1 MAIRNDGLVRGKHIG
16 KGLTVDETRKKIDVD
31 LTEFVDGESVILTG
45 GKLKVPNKPC
55 KRINNLNT
63 LAGITEIGVTC
74 ITGVFN
80 KNDAFVPGFPN
91 IQGADVE
98 ATRAATAEEY
108 LSNVANIDWT
118 GLVTA
123 TDNEVIVHISVYDQ
137 HYMSMNDAGMN
148 DNGTLKDSTHW
159 TPWQRVDNVPQAPQA
174 PQSSG
179 LDCAAIDQL
188 PEVSWKK
195 DTVVLAKQDGRCVR
209 LKATGDIFT
218 DVVLNLTTAKT
229 STSIVTGTTETINLV
244 AQVQNAGTN
253 PATAIRLVLTKPVLG
268 TYTMGTPEMQSQGAT
283 GFAKVSDTEYTIATL
298 NSGGVATVTISVTY
312 SKQGAFTFGGQV
324 TSTID
329 TDTKNNSKTVTVS
342 VTERPTATGGN
353 YVPTQDCPLFTITDL
368 QYDKQLFTFGEDTPQ
383 NTYDLIRA
391 GTSKINIYADKRGLA
406 GRRFRLENAEQ
417 VVCVSS
423 SSDSRYSSSRNL
435 SSSSSSSYSSYSSS
449 YSYSSHSIYSS
460 SSSSRSNSSISSG
473 SVDLTSDIIIH
484 RDFSLDFTNDLYTS
498 RWQHIIPTSAYTYN
512 KRTGELVFN
521 SSFTNDH
528 KSSVDATN
536 VGALVMYVKPKGDN
550 CKWQCCV
557 IKFSAAFPEEHPTTK
572 VITHSSNLN
581 NNNVAF
587 NYSSIDVSNWYI
599 EPDIDK
605 KANWIGGELP
615 EGLNAFRETSVGAGI
630 SRSLDTNDS
639 VVVIIKKGTNGTFT
653 LTATDNR
660 LAIVQTRGNID
671 TSYNAG
677 NKTLTVTLANPQ
689 PQNSIK
695 FPKVEFK
702 VID

>member
-55 KRINNLNT
+55 KRITNLNT

-74 ITGVFN
+74 ITGQFN

-91 IQGADVE
+91 IQGAEVE
-98 ATRAATAEEY
+98 ASRAATVAEY
-108 LSNVANIDWT
+108 QSTISNFDWT

-123 TDNEVIVHISVYDQ
+123 TDNEVIVYITVGDQ
-137 HYMSMNDAGMN
+137 HYMSVNDSGMN
-148 DNGTLKDSTHW
+148 DNGTLKDSTQW
-159 TPWQRVDNVPQAPQA
+159 TPWQRVDNVPQA

-298 NSGGVATVTISVTY
+298 NSGGVATVTIPVTY

-342 VTERPTATGGN
+342 VTERSTATGGN

-368 QYDKQLFTFGEDTPQ
+368 QYNKQLFTFGEDTPQ

-391 GTSKINIYADKRGLA
+391 GTSKINIYADKQGLA

-423 SSDSRYSSSRNL
+423 SRSGSDSSSRYSSSSN
-435 SSSSSSSYSSYSSS
+435 SSGYSSYSSS
-449 YSYSSHSIYSS
+449 YSSNSSSNSSYSS
-460 SSSSRSNSSISSG
+460 SSNNSYSSGG
-473 SVDLTSDIIIH
+473 SVDLTSDIVIH
-484 RDFSLDFTNDLYTS
+484 RDFSLDFTNNLYTS

-572 VITHSSNLN
+572 VITHSSNLD